1 VASDM
6 VEDESSE
13 PHAATTKP
21 DSASATPSVAVAER
35 DESALI
41 TVAAFRVG
49 RPDRGTHFL
58 NAR

>member
-1 VASDM
+1 